1 MKLPYTHGTPVRLVS
16 GYGVRIDPITYEAGV
31 PHWGYDLVGDGDKT
45 IRAVAS
51 GTVGVSAMFDR
62 STDTT
67 RTWEWGNYIR
77 IDGDDGLYYYYC
89 HLHERIVTAGMRI
102 EAGQAIGTEGSTG
115 KSTGSHLHL
124 EIRGKNGRKLNPSDV
139 IGVPNVEGT
148 YIVKSKEE
156 SKMDKTANAKKPADS
171 EPNEWAKDAVE
182 WAIENEIIFG
192 NQDGD
197 LMLRQSCTR
206 EQMLVFLHRFAQ
218 SIGKA

>member
-1 MKLPYTHGTPVRLVS
+1 MILPYTNGTPVRLVS
-16 GYGVRIDPITYEAGV
+16 GYGVRIDPITKEPDT
-31 PHWGYDLVGDGDKT
+31 PHRGYDLVGDGDKT

-51 GTVGVSAMFDR
+51 GTVGVSTMFDR

-67 RTWEWGNYIR
+67 STWEWGNYVR
-77 IDGDDGLYYYYC
+77 INGDDGLYYYYC
-89 HLHERIVTAGMRI
+89 HMSERLVTSGMRV
-102 EAGQAIGTEGSTG
+102 EAGQAIGIEGSTG

-124 EIRGKNGRKLNPSDV
+124 EIRSKDGGKLNPSDV
-139 IGVPNVEGT
+139 IGVPNVIGT
-148 YIVKSKEE
+148 YIVTAKE
-156 SKMDKTANAKKPADS
+156 DTAMEDEKKLTDS

-182 WAIENEIIFG
+182 WAVENEIIYG

-206 EQMLVFLHRFAQ
+206 EQMLVFLYRFAQ

>member
-1 MKLPYTHGTPVRLVS
+1 MILPYTLGTPVRLVS

-51 GTVGVSAMFDR
+51 GTVGVSTMLDR

-67 RTWEWGNYIR
+67 STWEWGNYVR
-77 IDGDDGLYYYYC
+77 VDGDDGLYYYYC
-89 HLHERIVTAGMRI
+89 HMSERLVTSGMRI
-102 EAGQAIGTEGSTG
+102 ESGQAIGIEGSTG

-124 EIRGKNGRKLNPSDV
+124 EIREKNGKKLDPSDV
-139 IGVPNVEGT
+139 IGVPNVIGT
-148 YIVKSKEE
+148 YTVTAKENSAME
-156 SKMDKTANAKKPADS
+156 KEKKLIDS

-182 WAIENEIIFG
+182 WAVENEIIFG
-192 NQDGD
+192 NQNGD